1 MIRKRIKSL
10 ITGGAGFIGSHL
22 AEELIKRNHQ
32 IIIIDNLFS
41 GKLNNLSNLKKIINS
56 LKQIYQ
62 KQVNGKIILKKLIMF
77 FI

>member
-32 IIIIDNLFS
+32 IIIIDILCP
-41 GKLNNLSNLKKIINS
+41 SNKA
-56 LKQIYQ
+56 
-62 KQVNGKIILKKLIMF
+62 
-77 FI
+77 